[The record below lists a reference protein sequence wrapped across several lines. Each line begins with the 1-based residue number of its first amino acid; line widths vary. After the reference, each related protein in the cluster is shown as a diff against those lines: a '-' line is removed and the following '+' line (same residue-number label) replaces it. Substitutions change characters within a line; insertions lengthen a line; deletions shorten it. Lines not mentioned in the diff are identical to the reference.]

1 MKIVYSDLHHMQHA
15 EAEYIRGKR
24 VASFEMP
31 RRAELVLERVRA
43 VGLGPV
49 VGIGDYGLETIGKVH
64 DAEFVTF
71 LSTAWQ
77 AWSAENGDIDAFPN
91 AWPPPRASRRATR
104 RPGAELGRF
113 CIDMSSPIMEGTW
126 TAAKA
131 AADAAM
137 TAVDIVANGDQ
148 SAFALCRPPGHHA
161 GRDYFGGYC
170 FLNNAAVAAQV
181 FRDRGYGKV
190 AVLDIDYHHGN
201 GTQDIFYDRS
211 DVLTVSIHADPQVEY
226 PYYSGYAEEMGEGAG
241 TGFNL
246 NLPLPW
252 GTDYPAYAAALETA
266 LGRIA
271 DHGAEALVV
280 SLGVDTFGGDP
291 ISHFKLISEDFTRI
305 GRAIASLS
313 LPTVFVMEGGY
324 AVEEIGINAVNVLS
338 EFERRA

>member
-1 MKIVYSDLHHMQHA
+1 M
-15 EAEYIRGKR
+15 
-24 VASFEMP
+24 
-31 RRAELVLERVRA
+31 
-43 VGLGPV
+43 
-49 VGIGDYGLETIGKVH
+49 
-64 DAEFVTF
+64 
-71 LSTAWQ
+71 
-77 AWSAENGDIDAFPN
+77 
-91 AWPPPRASRRATR
+91 
-104 RPGAELGRF
+104 
-113 CIDMSSPIMEGTW
+113 
-126 TAAKA
+126 
-131 AADAAM
+131 
-137 TAVDIVANGDQ
+137 
-148 SAFALCRPPGHHA
+148 
-161 GRDYFGGYC
+161 
-170 FLNNAAVAAQV
+170 
-181 FRDRGYGKV
+181 
-190 AVLDIDYHHGN
+190 
-201 GTQDIFYDRS
+201 
-211 DVLTVSIHADPQVEY
+211 LTVSIHADPQVEY

-291 ISHFKLISEDFTRI
+291 ISRFKLISEDFTRI